1 MKKKGLVLLVCLALV
16 AIVGVNDTM
25 ANSVQGW
32 FKDLSAWLGDA
43 LGKPDVNP
51 QSLDVELV
59 SAADGVLIPSHYAD
73 PFAWEKVNPV
83 THTTYVQNVADE
95 AAFVE
100 AAFVR
105 ICIAVKED
113 SVLKYQPP
121 VGQGYVTRTIS
132 QKGYTVYTFDYA
144 DTLAAGA
151 KTPDITMQVALTK
164 ETDNEALARI
174 GTDFIKVQS
183 FAIQASAFAK
193 LDEQG
198 KQIPDGDTTT
208 PSMKPE
214 TALNSA
220 LGDRATFNP
229 FN

>member
-43 LGKPDVNP
+43 LGKPAANP
-51 QSLDVELV
+51 RALQVELV
-59 SAADGVLIPSHYAD
+59 TSTDSVLIPSHYTGD
-73 PFAWEKVNPV
+73 FAWEKVKPA
-83 THTTYVQNVADE
+83 TKTTYAQNVAD
-95 AAFVE
+95 E

-113 SVLKYQPP
+113 AVLKYRPP
-121 VGQGYVTRTIS
+121 VGLGYVTATIP
-132 QKGYTVYTFDYA
+132 QNGYTLYTFDYA

-151 KTPDITMQVALTK
+151 KTPDITMQVALAK
-164 ETDNEALARI
+164 ETDNDDLARI
-174 GTDFIKVQS
+174 GTDFIKVSS

-193 LDEQG
+193 LDENG
-198 KQIPDGDTTT
+198 EKIPDDDTTT
-208 PSMKPE
+208 PPMRPE
-214 TALNSA
+214 TALKNAVGPMES
-220 LGDRATFNP
+220 FNP
-229 FN
+229 FE

>member
-95 AAFVE
+95 AAFV
-100 AAFVR
+100 R

-113 SVLKYQPP
+113 AVLKYQLP
-121 VGQGYVTRTIS
+121 VGRGYVTATIP

-144 DTLAAGA
+144 NKLASSE
-151 KTPDITMQVALTK
+151 KTPDITMQVALAK
-164 ETDNEALARI
+164 ETDNDDLARI
-174 GTDFIKVQS
+174 GTDFIKVSS

-193 LDEQG
+193 LDENGEKITEQSED
-198 KQIPDGDTTT
+198 KT
-208 PSMKPE
+208 PMSPQ
-214 TALNSA
+214 TALNGA
-220 LGDRATFNP
+220 LGDRASFNP
-229 FN
+229 FQ

>member
-59 SAADGVLIPSHYAD
+59 SAADGVLIPSYYEE

-95 AAFVE
+95 AAFV
-100 AAFVR
+100 R

-113 SVLKYQPP
+113 AVLKHQPP
-121 VGQGYVTRTIS
+121 VGQGYVARTIP
-132 QKGYTVYTFDYA
+132 QKGYIVYTFDYA
-144 DTLAAGA
+144 DKLASGT

-164 ETDNEALARI
+164 ETDNEDLARI

-208 PSMKPE
+208 PPMKPE

-220 LGDRATFNP
+220 LGDRTTFSP

>member
-32 FKDLSAWLGDA
+32 FKDLSAWLKGDGFPTTDTT
-43 LGKPDVNP
+43 L
-51 QSLDVELV
+51 QVELV

-73 PFAWEKVNPV
+73 LFAWEKVNPV
-83 THTTYVQNVADE
+83 THTTYVKNVAD
-95 AAFVE
+95 E

-113 SVLKYQPP
+113 AVLKYQPP
-121 VGQGYVTRTIS
+121 VGQGYVTRTIP

-144 DTLAAGA
+144 DKLASGA

-164 ETDNEALARI
+164 ETDNEDLARI

-208 PSMKPE
+208 PPMKPE

>member
-59 SAADGVLIPSHYAD
+59 SAADGVLIPSHYED

-83 THTTYVQNVADE
+83 TQTTYVQNVADE
-95 AAFVE
+95 AT
-100 AAFVR
+100 FVR

-113 SVLKYQPP
+113 AVLKYQLP
-121 VGQGYVTRTIS
+121 VGRGYVTATIP
-132 QKGYTVYTFDYA
+132 QEGYTVYTFDYA

-164 ETDNEALARI
+164 ETDNEDLARI

-208 PSMKPE
+208 PPMKPE

-220 LGDRATFNP
+220 LGDRTTFSP

>member
-59 SAADGVLIPSHYAD
+59 SAADGVLIPSHYED

-83 THTTYVQNVADE
+83 TQTTYVQNVADE
-95 AAFVE
+95 AT
-100 AAFVR
+100 FVR
-105 ICIAVKED
+105 ICIAVPED
-113 SVLKYQPP
+113 AVLKYPLP
-121 VGQGYVTRTIS
+121 VGRGYVTATIP
-132 QKGYTVYTFDYA
+132 QEGYTVYTFDYA

-164 ETDNEALARI
+164 ETDNEDLARI

-208 PSMKPE
+208 PPMKPE

-220 LGDRATFNP
+220 LGDRTTFSP

>member
-59 SAADGVLIPSHYAD
+59 SAADGVLIPSHYED
-73 PFAWEKVNPV
+73 TFAWEKVNSV

-95 AAFVE
+95 AAFV
-100 AAFVR
+100 R

-113 SVLKYQPP
+113 AVLKYQPP

-144 DTLAAGA
+144 DKLASGA

-164 ETDNEALARI
+164 ETDNEDLARI

>member
-32 FKDLSAWLGDA
+32 FKDLSTWLGGA

-59 SAADGVLIPSHYAD
+59 SAANGVLIPSHYAD
-73 PFAWEKVNPV
+73 PFDWEKVNPV

-95 AAFVE
+95 AAFV
-100 AAFVR
+100 R

-113 SVLKYQPP
+113 AVLKYQLP

-144 DTLAAGA
+144 DKLASGA

-164 ETDNEALARI
+164 ETDSEDLARI

>member
-32 FKDLSAWLGDA
+32 FKDLSAWLKGDGLPTTGA
-43 LGKPDVNP
+43 TL
-51 QSLDVELV
+51 QVELV
-59 SAADGVLIPSHYAD
+59 SAADGVLIPSHYED

-95 AAFVE
+95 AAFV
-100 AAFVR
+100 R

-113 SVLKYQPP
+113 AVLKYQPP
-121 VGQGYVTRTIS
+121 VGQGYVTRTIP

-164 ETDNEALARI
+164 ETDNEDLARI

-208 PSMKPE
+208 LPMKPE